1 MNVNINNETYGST
14 FDRKVYA
21 PKDVSR
27 MLGIGRDKAYALFKS
42 KGFPATKIGKTYFII
57 PEKFE
62 KWLNDSAGK
71 EYLL

>member
-1 MNVNINNETYGST
+1 MMNNTDKATPEK
-14 FDRKVYA
+14 KVYC
-21 PKDVSR
+21 PKDVSQ

-42 KGFPATKIGKTYFII
+42 KGFPSTKIGKTYFIM

-62 KWLNDSAGK
+62 KWLSDCAGK